1 HRAPRGRGPRRVP
14 LRGRGPQ
21 RFRQRHRGHLERPRQ
36 RGGAHAAPGTRDR
49 GGLRS
54 RHERGHAQRHRRA
67 HPLHQR
73 DPARPAVSVTAATT
87 RAGLTPRRFYRV
99 VAIAEAITWTMLIV
113 GLLLKYVVAPGE
125 VGDLAVRIGGTI
137 HGFVFITY
145 AAAAVIVGLNQR
157 WGIPLIGL
165 GVLTAIV
172 PYATIPFDHW
182 LERHGRL
189 EGGWRTEATDDRR

>member
-49 GGLRS
+49 GVLRA

-99 VAIAEAITWTMLIV
+99 VAIPEAITWTMLFV
-113 GLLLKYVVAPGE
+113 GLLVKCVVAPGD
-125 VGDLAVRIGGTI
+125 VRVLAASIAGTVQC
-137 HGFVFITY
+137 FVFIMS
-145 AAAAVIVGLNQR
+145 AATAVIVGLNQR
-157 WGIPLIGL
+157 WGIPVIGIGERTTML
-165 GVLTAIV
+165 
-172 PYATIPFDHW
+172 PYVTIPLEHW
-182 LERHGRL
+182 LEGDGRL
-189 EGGWRTEATDDRR
+189 DGGW